1 MNTEKKTKEQI
12 EEIKL
17 DSVLWAM
24 NQVIQEREEE
34 QAKKEENQNN
44 MSNIPIMGKEYYKE
58 IVIDYL
64 KEHKKTL
71 TEKEIQEIAE
81 YRSTTFVERMQESK
95 NLMMDKEFFYQEMLE
110 F

>member
-1 MNTEKKTKEQI
+1 MNIEKKTKEQI
-12 EEIKL
+12 
-17 DSVLWAM
+17 
-24 NQVIQEREEE
+24 
-34 QAKKEENQNN
+34 EENQNN

-95 NLMMDKEFFYQEMLE
+95 TLMMDKEFFYQEMLE